1 MRGKKMRYKCVTGT
15 IDPFWTIDSLKEM
28 GVAMDDLQPYVVCED
43 GDLVLIT
50 GVRPDPTGLLS
61 DGELIADGVDFS
73 CAGDDKSNW
82 PNNGCFTFEDKKTP
96 KNLF

>member
-1 MRGKKMRYKCVTGT
+1 MRYKCVTGT

-28 GVAMDDLQPYVVCED
+28 GVAMDDLQPYVVCEY

-50 GVRPDPTGLLS
+50 GLGDPRK
-61 DGELIADGVDFS
+61 GELIADGVDFS
-73 CAGDDKSNW
+73 CAGDDKSKW